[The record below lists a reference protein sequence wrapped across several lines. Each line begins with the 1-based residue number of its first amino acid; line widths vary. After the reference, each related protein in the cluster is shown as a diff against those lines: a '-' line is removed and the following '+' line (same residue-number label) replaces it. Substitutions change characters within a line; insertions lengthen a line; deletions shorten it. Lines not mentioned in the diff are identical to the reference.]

1 MGATHI
7 QCGVTNH
14 RINREPLDA
23 ESVLYS
29 YSHLQSEL
37 AMKDKTQ
44 TREGALYAGM
54 ITSVINDSE
63 EAYNGPWYISYQ
75 INSGQV
81 SYNADRL
88 PTNTEVN
95 SYVGG
100 VKTEI
105 ENEVNEVVFSWGHLT

>member
-1 MGATHI
+1 
-7 QCGVTNH
+7 
-14 RINREPLDA
+14 
-23 ESVLYS
+23 
-29 YSHLQSEL
+29 
-37 AMKDKTQ
+37 MKDKTQ

-54 ITSVINDSE
+54 ITDTLVLFFISYITSVINDSE